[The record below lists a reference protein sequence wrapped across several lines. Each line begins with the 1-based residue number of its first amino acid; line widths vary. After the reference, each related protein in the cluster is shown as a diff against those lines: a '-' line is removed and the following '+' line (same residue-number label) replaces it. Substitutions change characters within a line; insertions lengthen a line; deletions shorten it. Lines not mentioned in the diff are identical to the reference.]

1 MRKHV
6 FMRQMFYHLPSAAP
20 SSSSN
25 TESWIIAVTAAKTCA
40 LKTMIVLAEELTH
53 ILKVAIFCV
62 SLTDCVNW

>member
-1 MRKHV
+1 MDYRCDLV
-6 FMRQMFYHLPSAAP
+6 P
-20 SSSSN
+20 
-25 TESWIIAVTAAKTCA
+25 AAKTCA